1 MGHGTRMGPT
11 RGEKILREVER
22 RGRKR
27 ITEQDMKDEGTEKEV
42 ERRER
47 WGRRRRE

>member
-1 MGHGTRMGPT
+1 MGPT